1 MCRIRAINRYKNI
14 FNYNMTLLHLVYSVK
29 SRFQI
34 FKRESGYKPWLYDI
48 TIDACQFLRKPS
60 NAAIIY
66 LVKQAKN
73 FTNFFDQK
81 CPVSV
86 IYENF
91 KGNNRYKVVFIFYR
105 GLKP

>member
-1 MCRIRAINRYKNI
+1 
-14 FNYNMTLLHLVYSVK
+14 MTLLHLVYSVK

-86 IYENF
+86 IYETLKEIIDTKLF
-91 KGNNRYKVVFIFYR
+91 LFFI
-105 GLKP
+105 GV